1 MTTLPKVSQEY
12 FPLGGGLDL
21 LTPAIALK
29 PGLCIDAQNFEP
41 EISGGYK
48 RYAGYE
54 RYDGHASPSSASYYI
69 ITANITGTIAVGNT
83 ITGGTSGATGK
94 VLYVSGSTIVF
105 GRLTGT
111 WVVNETILVSAVSQG
126 LTTSAAQQ
134 NAAAMPSDD
143 ADYTLLAANDLR
155 NDIGQVP
162 GSGSIRGVWVYNDV
176 VYAFR
181 DNVGATAGLMY
192 KATASGWQLVT
203 FGTEILFSSTMGG
216 TTPIAIGDTIGN
228 AASPTKT
235 ATVVAVL
242 WRKGTWGTDAVGS
255 LIITPVTGSFAN
267 SDPIYVGATQKAVA
281 TSAATTITR
290 LPGGRL
296 EFVNANFSSS
306 TSSTKMYGVDGAN
319 PAFEFD
325 GTNYIPI
332 HTGMASDNPLHVMF
346 HKFYLFLSFKGSVQ
360 FSGIANP
367 YSWTVI
373 TGAGEIAC
381 GDDVTGFV
389 PQGGSSAGS
398 SMAIFTK
405 NKTHILYGSSSADF
419 KLVTSIY
426 ELGYYPYTMQ
436 PVSNNTYGLTPR
448 GIQSLI
454 TTLTYGDFD
463 YASVAH
469 SVLPYIT
476 ARRGQEIA
484 STSFRTKDQYRVF
497 FTDGTALCLGLSGD
511 SVNGV
516 MPLNYGK
523 AVRCI
528 TTATLT
534 TGEEVTYFGSDDGY
548 VYRDNIGTSL
558 DGTAVEAWVRLT
570 FNHSKSPQTR
580 KRYRRASLEVKAY
593 GYCRVSMSY
602 DLGYGNQNVSV
613 PASLPDQTM
622 NGGGAYW
629 DQSTWDQFVWDTT
642 LIEQPRTSLEGT
654 ERNIS
659 FMFYANRAQDKQF
672 TLQGITTFYSFGR
685 TER

>member
-1 MTTLPKVSQEY
+1 
-12 FPLGGGLDL
+12 
-21 LTPAIALK
+21 
-29 PGLCIDAQNFEP
+29 
-41 EISGGYK
+41 
-48 RYAGYE
+48 
-54 RYDGHASPSSASYYI
+54 
-69 ITANITGTIAVGNT
+69 
-83 ITGGTSGATGK
+83 
-94 VLYVSGSTIVF
+94 
-105 GRLTGT
+105 
-111 WVVNETILVSAVSQG
+111 VSAVSQG

-319 PAFEFD
+319 PAFEID

-346 HKFYLFLSFKGSVQ
+346 HKNYLFLSFKGSVQ
-360 FSGIANP
+360 FSAITNP
-367 YSWTVI
+367 YSWSVI
-373 TGAGEIAC
+373 TGSGEIAC
-381 GDDVTGFV
+381 GDDVTGFA
-389 PQGGSSAGS
+389 PQGGNNAGS
-398 SMAIFTK
+398 SMAVFTK
-405 NKTHILYGSSSADF
+405 NKTHVLYGTSFGVGGDA

-426 ELGYYPYTMQ
+426 ELGYSAYTIQ
-436 PVSNNTYGLTPR
+436 QASNNTFGLTPR
-448 GIQSLI
+448 GIQNLV

-463 YASVAH
+463 FASVAPSH
-469 SVLPYIT
+469 HTHTFQSRLP
-476 ARRGQEIA
+476 
-484 STSFRTKDQYRVF
+484 
-497 FTDGTALCLGLSGD
+497 
-511 SVNGV
+511 
-516 MPLNYGK
+516 
-523 AVRCI
+523 
-528 TTATLT
+528 
-534 TGEEVTYFGSDDGY
+534 
-548 VYRDNIGTSL
+548 
-558 DGTAVEAWVRLT
+558 
-570 FNHSKSPQTR
+570 
-580 KRYRRASLEVKAY
+580 
-593 GYCRVSMSY
+593 
-602 DLGYGNQNVSV
+602 
-613 PASLPDQTM
+613 
-622 NGGGAYW
+622 
-629 DQSTWDQFVWDTT
+629 
-642 LIEQPRTSLEGT
+642 
-654 ERNIS
+654 
-659 FMFYANRAQDKQF
+659 
-672 TLQGITTFYSFGR
+672 
-685 TER
+685 